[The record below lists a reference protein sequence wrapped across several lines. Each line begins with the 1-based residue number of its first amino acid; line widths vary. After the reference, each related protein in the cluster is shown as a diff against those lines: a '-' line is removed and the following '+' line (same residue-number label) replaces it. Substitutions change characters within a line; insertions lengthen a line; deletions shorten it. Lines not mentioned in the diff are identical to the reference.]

1 MLKTKNKYK
10 YHIKFD
16 HYASI
21 KNEEALTH
29 ATSTQIGT
37 KKWQKLMLMISDA
50 FHHTATGHLKYAD
63 IDNLMR
69 NKRNIWSLIR
79 KEKRS

>member
-29 ATSTQIGT
+29 AISTQIGT
-37 KKWQKLMLMISDA
+37 KK
-50 FHHTATGHLKYAD
+50 
-63 IDNLMR
+63 
-69 NKRNIWSLIR
+69 
-79 KEKRS
+79 